1 MTTGQDV
8 PMSWATFAGKATA
21 TSPSGETVGNQEFL
35 VRVTDDP
42 DSFWVEVLNKAGVP
56 IGPLSIARDPA
67 GQPLGPIVLSSG
79 DLVVPK
85 GKKK

>member
-1 MTTGQDV
+1 M
-8 PMSWATFAGKATA
+8 
-21 TSPSGETVGNQEFL
+21 
-35 VRVTDDP
+35 RVTDDP
-42 DSFWVEVLNKAGVP
+42 DSFWVEVLNKAGEP
-56 IGPLSIARDPA
+56 IGPLSMARDSA